1 MASWIFAGIVVLLV
15 LYVVVIYNRL
25 VRYRVQVDNSWS
37 QIDVQLKRRH
47 DLIPNLVETV
57 KGYMEFEKE
66 TLQKVMEARSRAMG
80 SPTMETRMEA
90 EGEISGLLG
99 RLFAVWEN
107 YPDLKANQNAMQL
120 QEQLTTTE
128 NRIAYT
134 RGHYNDIVANFNTFT
149 EQFPSNIIA
158 NTFRFVKK
166 PFLDIPDLEKEVP
179 AVKF

>member
-1 MASWIFAGIVVLLV
+1 MLSWILLGIVVLIV
-15 LYVVVIYNRL
+15 LYSIIIYNKL
-25 VRYRVQVDNSWS
+25 VRYRVEVENSWS

-57 KGYMEFEKE
+57 KGYMEFERE
-66 TLQKVMEARSRAMG
+66 TLTKVMEARAKAMG
-80 SPTMETRMEA
+80 STTLEKRMEA

-107 YPDLKANQNAMQL
+107 YPDLKANQNAMEL

-149 EQFPSNIIA
+149 EQFPSNTIA
-158 NTFRFVKK
+158 NMFKFVKK
-166 PFLDIPDLEKEVP
+166 PFLEIPDLEKEVP
-179 AVKF
+179 EVKF